1 MKKKTLPLLLIC
13 AVTAIATGCGYS
25 FSEKRQMKAYQK
37 QAGKNAV
44 SYISEKYGL
53 DAEVTELDAESNW
66 NGYGAIDAGQIVQAY
81 ALDTDASVVDVYIPA
96 KSLHVKDRSKVV
108 IGMQYDF
115 EGEHHYKILNPK
127 LSDDGVYIHAKVYA
141 RDYSDI
147 CFAPFVDAHDK

>member
-1 MKKKTLPLLLIC
+1 M
-13 AVTAIATGCGYS
+13 
-25 FSEKRQMKAYQK
+25 
-37 QAGKNAV
+37 
-44 SYISEKYGL
+44 
-53 DAEVTELDAESNW
+53 TELDAESNW

-147 CFAPFVDAHDK
+147 CFAHSTCSSPFHNSYNPAGCSQSAAERF

>member
-53 DAEVTELDAESNW
+53 
-66 NGYGAIDAGQIVQAY
+66 
-81 ALDTDASVVDVYIPA
+81 DASVVDVYIPA